1 MRAAGY
7 RPSQIACCMY
17 PYFVDAELINR
28 RMAAN
33 RGLVPD
39 VPHYLSYKEYAN

>member
-1 MRAAGY
+1 
-7 RPSQIACCMY
+7 MY

-33 RGLVPD
+33 LGLVPD
-39 VPHYLSYKEYAN
+39 VPH